1 MTNPKILIT
10 SPIRYRPDAP
20 RVLADALKALTE
32 QDYSGEI
39 EYHFL
44 VHTEPDSCGEL
55 AEQAVRDF
63 IPIKPGDYGASYEVL
78 SIPSPEDSRTLGGPR
93 STGETQEV
101 LAFLRNRL
109 FRAFQQSDA
118 DLCLMVDSDVV
129 LAPGALGRMVE
140 MMEWPKV
147 EDGKARPPGRR
158 TVSLQIDNRIAEEHE
173 PASNAMVRANDHD
186 SDVNVYARNR
196 LPCGGYGK
204 RAPWSDDGLT
214 IKVARAGA
222 CTLYPRAALER
233 RFRWD
238 PRYQDEQ
245 DALFDDLRE
254 LGFEHFLIR
263 DPKLAEHRM
272 KRMSITAGHDAEE
285 RCRCEYIQVE
295 AGYLQHTVVDSLTP
309 KPCRAG
315 YGKVWPKPQPPC
327 V

>member
-20 RVLADALKALTE
+20 GAWCVAFESWNEAARDYAGEVSFCGVL
-32 QDYSGEI
+32 
-39 EYHFL
+39 H
-44 VHTEPDSCGEL
+44 
-55 AEQAVRDF
+55 QAGGRQGPWDPREAANPPYQHMPF
-63 IPIKPGDYGASYEVL
+63 SLENIT
-78 SIPSPEDSRTLGGPR
+78 IPSPQDSRTLGGPR

-129 LAPGALGRMVE
+129 LAPGALRRMVD
-140 MMEWPKV
+140 MDSWPTVK
-147 EDGKARPPGRR
+147 DGKVTASPPR

-173 PASNAMVRANDHD
+173 PHTNAMWDNAGRMSRV
-186 SDVNVYARNR
+186 
-196 LPCGGYGK
+196 
-204 RAPWSDDGLT
+204 PWSDDGLT
-214 IKVARAGA
+214 VRVHRAGA

-272 KRMSITAGHDAEE
+272 KRRSLFEGHDAEE

-295 AGYLQHTVVDSLTP
+295 AGYLQHTEMDSLTP

-315 YGKVWPKPQPPC
+315 DGKVWPKPQPPC
-327 V
+327 I